1 MERAAFFHSE
11 EDFLALIHRYFPKNH
26 PHISLGRGDDC
37 AVFSC
42 PESLCVTTDL
52 FVEDV
57 HFRTSYFSPQ
67 DIGYKAL
74 AVNLSD
80 LAAMGAKPLGFSLAL
95 TTPGSVPASFWEG
108 FFQGMSSLAGEYCL
122 ALTGGDLSEGQAI
135 SVSITAW
142 GTPGRNILKRGQTQ
156 EGDVLVVVG
165 NIGMARAGLGVLE
178 EGFAQK
184 GTCTERA
191 KHSQRNKQEDILTT
205 YPQCVARHLR
215 PQPLLGQGRLLAGLS
230 GVRGAMDVSDGLER
244 DVPRF
249 LASGQ
254 GADMSL
260 PLEMIHEEVRSYCR
274 TRDLEP
280 ARFCL
285 RGGEDY
291 ALLAAVAPEEWDCLV
306 AGCPDAWRLGTI
318 TDSGFYLNGQAI
330 TLRGFDHFS
339 SCIE

>member
-1 MERAAFFHSE
+1 MERDALLHSE
-11 EDFLALIHRYFPKNH
+11 EDFLTLIHRYFPKNH
-26 PHISLGRGDDC
+26 SHISLGRGDDC
-37 AVFSC
+37 AVLSC
-42 PESLCVTTDL
+42 PESLCITTDL

-80 LAAMGAKPLGFSLAL
+80 LAAMGAIPLGFSLAL
-95 TTPGSVPASFWEG
+95 TTPRSVPASFWEG
-108 FFQGMSSLAGEYCL
+108 FFQGMSSLAGKYDL
-122 ALTGGDLSEGQAI
+122 TLTGGDLSEGQAI

-142 GTPGRNILKRGQTQ
+142 GEPEGSVLKRGQTQ
-156 EGDVLVVVG
+156 VGDVLVVVG
-165 NIGMARAGLGVLE
+165 EIGMARVGLGVLE

-184 GTCTERA
+184 GSCTKGA
-191 KHSQRNKQEDILTT
+191 KHFQRSKQEDIVTA

-215 PQPLLGQGRLLAGLS
+215 PQPLLEQGRLLAGRS

-244 DVPRF
+244 DLSRF

-254 GADMSL
+254 GADISL
-260 PLEMIHEEVRSYCR
+260 PLEMIHKEVLKYCR

-280 ARFCL
+280 ARFCV

-291 ALLAAVAPEEWDCLV
+291 ALLAAVAPEEWEGIF
-306 AGCPDAWRLGTI
+306 ATIPDAWRLGTV
-318 TDSGFYLNGQAI
+318 TASGFYLNGQAI
-330 TLRGFDHFS
+330 TLQGFDHFS
-339 SCIE
+339 